1 MCPPRLAEV
10 RCTKLGGYCNPA
22 FNLHPTTKADG
33 KTPRLICLPIN
44 PAGHA
49 PAQPITNGPPT
60 PGQSVFAEVVDKL
73 APAIESLFIRRLGER
88 IEEMRQ
94 AAVADAHERRERQ
107 DQNWIKSLIELGV
120 TRDELGISEEDEEEN
135 KEQ

>member
-1 MCPPRLAEV
+1 MGALEHYRDAK
-10 RCTKLGGYCNPA
+10 KLQPFVDGDSRIEIHRAKGSYSVGLSIELSDPKYARSYGTWEGYDYS
-22 FNLHPTTKADG
+22 L
-33 KTPRLICLPIN
+33 
-44 PAGHA
+44 
-49 PAQPITNGPPT
+49 
-60 PGQSVFAEVVDKL
+60 GQSVFAEVVDKL